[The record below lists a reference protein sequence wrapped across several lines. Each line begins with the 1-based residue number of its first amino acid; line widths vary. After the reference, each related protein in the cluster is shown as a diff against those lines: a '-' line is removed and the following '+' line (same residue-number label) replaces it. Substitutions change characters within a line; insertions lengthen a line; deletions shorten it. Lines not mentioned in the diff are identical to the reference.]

1 MICLLLPPSLLTP
14 INLRRRRVFVSS
26 LFSFFSVFLLVCF
39 PSNIFS
45 FILSRVL
52 SPLFS
57 PVLSVLSLSLHPSD
71 RNFSFVFPRDL
82 SLSLSLFFSVHP
94 MYRSS
99 SFTPW
104 SVFLSSALSLQP
116 SIRLLSFLSMVAMVT
131 ASVPVYISVF
141 VCSRPLHLHVHP
153 FRKH

>member
-52 SPLFS
+52 SP
-57 PVLSVLSLSLHPSD
+57 
-71 RNFSFVFPRDL
+71 
-82 SLSLSLFFSVHP
+82 FF
-94 MYRSS
+94 
-99 SFTPW
+99 
-104 SVFLSSALSLQP
+104 
-116 SIRLLSFLSMVAMVT
+116 LLSFLFFRSLCIPQIVTSLSFFPGIFLSPSLSFSQSTLCIVALHSPLGRSSSRLHFRFNLPS
-131 ASVPVYISVF
+131 A
-141 VCSRPLHLHVHP
+141 CSLSSPW
-153 FRKH
+153 